1 MKFLLRFFVGLLLI
15 FGIITLLLYVYNFE
29 YILKG
34 IQTTY
39 LSGYTTAYIDDYT
52 EFDNR
57 VIEAGKAPQPWP
69 LHRNYNQIETTE
81 ELDMLNEE
89 LETVAFLIIKNDSI
103 LYEKYAENYGPES
116 KTNSFSMAKSIVA
129 ALLGKAINDGH
140 ISGLEQS
147 VAEFFPQFDARL
159 TVGDLAS
166 MASGL
171 NWEEDYYSPFSMT
184 ARAYFDDNIR
194 DQILQLEVVETPG
207 EEYEYLSG
215 NTQLLGMV
223 IEKATGKTLSEYLSE
238 SFWKPLGMQQD
249 ALWQLDSEES
259 GMEKAYCC
267 IASNA
272 RDFARFGKLY
282 KDLGDWNG
290 KQLLDSTYVARS
302 IQPRFE
308 DAPHYGYGFWLE
320 NFDGKELFYM
330 RGILGQYVITIPEDN
345 LIIVRL
351 GHQVGDRPEGQEH
364 SEDFYKYLE
373 EVYQMLGN
381 AEMPEKIEKISA

>member
-1 MKFLLRFFVGLLLI
+1 MKFLLRFFVGLLLLL
-15 FGIITLLLYVYNFE
+15 GIITLLLYIYNFE

-34 IQTTY
+34 VKTTY

-57 VIEAGKAPQPWP
+57 VIAAGTSPQPWP
-69 LHRNYNQIETTE
+69 LHRNYNKIEATP
-81 ELDMLNEE
+81 ELDKLNEE
-89 LETVAFLIIKNDSI
+89 METVAFLIIRNDSI
-103 LYEKYAENYGPES
+103 LYEKYAENYGPDS
-116 KTNSFSMAKSIVA
+116 KTNSFSMAKSVVA
-129 ALLGKAINDGH
+129 ALLGKAIGDGY
-140 ISGLEQS
+140 IKSLEQP
-147 VAEFFPQFDARL
+147 VADFFPQFDRRL

-194 DQILQLEVVETPG
+194 EQILQLKVVDPPG
-207 EEYEYLSG
+207 KEYEYLSG
-215 NTQLLGMV
+215 NTELLAMV
-223 IEKATGKTLSEYLSE
+223 ITKATGKNLSAYLSE
-238 SFWKPLGMQQD
+238 SFWKPMGMAED

-282 KDLGDWNG
+282 KNHGKWNG
-290 KQLLDSTYVARS
+290 TQILDSAYVALSTR
-302 IQPRFE
+302 PRFE
-308 DAPHYGYGFWLE
+308 EAPQYGYGFWLE
-320 NFDGKELFYM
+320 NLNGKKVFYM
-330 RGILGQYVITIPEDN
+330 RGILGQYVIVIPEDD

-364 SEDFYKYLE
+364 SNDFYQYIE
-373 EVYQMLGN
+373 QVYQML
-381 AEMPEKIEKISA
+381 PPQ